1 MTRIADAEIRHA
13 RLIASSM
20 RPRDVE
26 EVRAGWAREPFEA
39 MREALSA
46 SYYARTMF
54 QGFEPLVMYGLAPLT
69 VLGGTARFWI
79 FASAAVDRH
88 PFAFARGCKRYLP
101 ELWNHC
107 TLATNFI
114 DLSDTRALKW
124 LHWLGG
130 TCALLPQVRGGRLF
144 AQFILTN
151 REPAGGD
158 QCQQA

>member
-1 MTRIADAEIRHA
+1 MTHLTDADIRHA

-26 EVRAGWAREPFEA
+26 EVRAGWGREPYEA

-69 VLGGTARFWI
+69 VLGGAARFWI
-79 FASAAVDRH
+79 FSSAAIDRH
-88 PFAFARGCKRYLP
+88 RFAFARASRRYLP
-101 ELWNHC
+101 ELFQHC

-114 DLSDTRALKW
+114 DLGDKPALRW
-124 LHWLGG
+124 LLWMGG
-130 TCALLPQVRGGRLF
+130 TCALLPEERGGRLF
-144 AQFILTN
+144 AQFILVDRT
-151 REPAGGD
+151 PAGGRR
-158 QCQQA
+158 CQQV